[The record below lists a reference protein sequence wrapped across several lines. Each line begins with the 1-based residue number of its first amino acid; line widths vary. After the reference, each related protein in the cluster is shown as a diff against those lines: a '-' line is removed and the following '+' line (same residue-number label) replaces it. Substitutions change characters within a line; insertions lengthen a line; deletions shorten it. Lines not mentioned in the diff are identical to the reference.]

1 MKQFSLKCL
10 SATLLLLGMAGA
22 NAADNLVTNGDFSSG
37 LGTGGYGWYTGD
49 GSALGSGV
57 AFSANVATMTGGR
70 EIRQAVTFGD
80 PGMYFLSFSAAG
92 SGYFGFYDAP
102 VSSCSL
108 NPEICNLKWNISL
121 GGDYR
126 FRLYVPN
133 NGSYF
138 SSHLYFGNS
147 GTTASTFRVSNVSL
161 TSAGAL
167 PIPSPVPEPQTYA
180 MLLAGLAALG
190 AHGRRRSQGAK
201 VLR

>member
-1 MKQFSLKCL
+1 MKRFALKCL

-37 LGTGGYGWYTGD
+37 LGTGGYGWYVND
-49 GSALGSGV
+49 SHALGNGV
-57 AFSANVATMTGGR
+57 DFSANTATIGAGH
-70 EIRQAVTFGD
+70 EIEQAVTFGSS
-80 PGMYFLSFSAAG
+80 GMYSLSFSAAG

-108 NPEICNLKWNISL
+108 NPEVCNLKWNISR

-126 FRLYVPN
+126 FRLYVPD

-147 GTTASTFRVSNVSL
+147 GTTAPTFQVSNVSL

-180 MLLAGLAALG
+180 LLLAGLAALG
-190 AHGRRRSQGAK
+190 AHGRRRSQGAQ